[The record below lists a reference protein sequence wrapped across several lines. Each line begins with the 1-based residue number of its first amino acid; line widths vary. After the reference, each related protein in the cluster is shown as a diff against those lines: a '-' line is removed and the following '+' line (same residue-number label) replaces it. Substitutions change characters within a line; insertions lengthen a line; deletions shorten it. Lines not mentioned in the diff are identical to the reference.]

1 MLQTTPTIHAD
12 SRPANEAQNFPP
24 KNVERHVIQHGRS
37 VEADDEFAYANND
50 LAFYFRHPSLS
61 D

>member
-1 MLQTTPTIHAD
+1 
-12 SRPANEAQNFPP
+12 
-24 KNVERHVIQHGRS
+24 VIEHRRS

-50 LAFYFRHPSLS
+50 LAFYFLHRSLS